1 MGLIPTDDKFNKSQE
16 LAELIDALF
25 ESQGI
30 KIPIPNPFTII
41 ASKIRPGMN
50 ALATSSSI
58 KSRFKEAGLPEG
70 TLEGGAPNVMENY
83 TDIMTEE
90 IVSML
95 QDDARIDVALS
106 PGAIQTQGGNAA
118 GPVVGV
124 NAAPVANANALMS

>member
-1 MGLIPTDDKFNKSQE
+1 MGLIPTDEKFNKAQE
-16 LAELIDALF
+16 LAELVDALF

-50 ALATSSSI
+50 ALATAASV
-58 KSRFKEAGLPEG
+58 KSRFNEIGLPEG
-70 TLEGGAPNVMENY
+70 TLEGGATNVMENY
-83 TDIMTEE
+83 TDVITEE
-90 IVSML
+90 IVAML

-118 GPVVGV
+118 GAVVGV
-124 NAAPVANANALMS
+124 NASPVANANGLMS

>member
-1 MGLIPTDDKFNKSQE
+1 MGLIQTDEKFNKAQE
-16 LAELIDALF
+16 LAELVDALF

-50 ALATSSSI
+50 ALATAASI
-58 KSRFKEAGLPEG
+58 KSRFNELGIPEG
-70 TLEGGAPNVMENY
+70 VLEGGVPNVMESY
-83 TDIMTEE
+83 TDVITEE

-106 PGAIQTQGGNAA
+106 PGAIQTTGANAA
-118 GPVVGV
+118 GSVVGV
-124 NAAPVANANALMS
+124 NPAPLGNASALMA

>member
-1 MGLIPTDDKFNKSQE
+1 MGLIPTDEKFNKSQE
-16 LAELIDALF
+16 LAELVDALF

-50 ALATSSSI
+50 ALATAASV
-58 KSRFKEAGLPEG
+58 KSRFNEIGLPEG
-70 TLEGGAPNVMENY
+70 TLEGGATNVMENY
-83 TDIMTEE
+83 TDVITEE

-106 PGAIQTQGGNAA
+106 PGAIQTTGGNAA
-118 GPVVGV
+118 GAVVGV
-124 NAAPVANANALMS
+124 NPAPVGNANGLMA